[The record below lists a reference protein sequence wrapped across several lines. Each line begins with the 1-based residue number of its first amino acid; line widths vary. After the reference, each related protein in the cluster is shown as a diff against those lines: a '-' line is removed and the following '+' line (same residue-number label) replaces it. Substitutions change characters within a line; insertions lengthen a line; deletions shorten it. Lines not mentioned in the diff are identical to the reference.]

1 MKVDL
6 DPKFSTGYAVL
17 NGAEVEIGE
26 DGKVIIEI
34 DCHRDYIA
42 VTIEELEEVVRQAK
56 MFRDRRTAYKGRKD
70 EHSRKA

>member
-17 NGAEVEIGE
+17 NGAEVEISE

-34 DCHRDYIA
+34 DRYRDYIA
-42 VTIEELEEVVRQAK
+42 VTIEELEEIVR
-56 MFRDRRTAYKGRKD
+56 
-70 EHSRKA
+70 